1 MQQSC
6 VHGFQLCFRPL
17 SQGGTGY
24 AFPCDARGEVDLD
37 RLSERARNDYFFAR
51 AMMGR
56 QLSVPAVVASVTQG
70 D

>member
-6 VHGFQLCFRPL
+6 VDRFQLCFRPL
-17 SQGGTGY
+17 FQNGTGY
-24 AFPCDARGEVDLD
+24 AFPCDSRGEVDLD

-56 QLSVPAVVASVTQG
+56 QLSAPAVVAS
-70 D
+70 DP